1 MKIGIDGRAAKW
13 YRGTGIGTYTH
24 ELIRSLNNTDI
35 SNDYLVFMPQCDSL
49 NNLQANFKIEPVE
62 STSSNS
68 FWDDIKVP
76 NILNNADIELYHVPQ
91 NGVGLSQNINCKKV
105 ITLHDIIPLR
115 MPETVSDRYLRI
127 FNDELP
133 EILNNCDGIITVS
146 EFSKNDIAKEFNF
159 PLDDIYVTH
168 LAAEDMYKPLSK
180 CQCKDLITKKYGI
193 EEDFILYVGGFS
205 PRKNI
210 LGLIEAYSKLPNN
223 LKEKYKLVIIG
234 RKGPS
239 YDKYKSRAEILGITD
254 KVIFTD
260 FIPLGDMP
268 LFYNAAE
275 VLVYPSFYEGFG
287 LPPLE
292 AMACGTPVI
301 ASNVTSL
308 PEVCY
313 ESALLIDPNNIDLL
327 SYDIERVLSNSLLK
341 LTMVKK
347 SLTRSNDFS
356 WNKTALN
363 TIDAYK
369 SIITGSIF
377 KSTTSL
383 E

>member
-24 ELIRSLNNTDI
+24 ELIRSLSNADYN
-35 SNDYLVFMPQCDSL
+35 NDYLVFMPQCDSL
-49 NNLQANFKIEPVE
+49 NNLQNNFKIEPVE
-62 STSSNS
+62 SASSNS
-68 FWDDIKVP
+68 FWDDIKMP
-76 NILNNADIELYHVPQ
+76 NILNNSDMELYHVPQ
-91 NGVGLSQNINCKKV
+91 NGVGLSSNVKCKKV

-133 EILNNCDGIITVS
+133 QILDNCDGIITVS
-146 EFSKNDIAKEFNF
+146 EFSKNDISKEFNF
-159 PLDDIYVTH
+159 PLDNIYVTA
-168 LAAEDMYKPLSK
+168 LAAEDIYKPLSK
-180 CQCKDLITKKYGI
+180 RECKELITQKYGI
-193 EEDFILYVGGFS
+193 EENFILYVGGFS

-223 LKEKYKLVIIG
+223 LKEKYKLVVIG

-239 YDKYKSRAEILGITD
+239 YDKYKARTETLNISD

-260 FIPLGDMP
+260 FVPLCDMP
-268 LFYNAAE
+268 LFYNATE

-287 LPPLE
+287 LPPVE

-313 ESALLIDPNNIDLL
+313 KSALLIDPNNIDSLA
-327 SYDIERVLSNSLLK
+327 YDIERVLSNSLLR

-347 SLTRSNDFS
+347 SLTRSGDFS
-356 WNKTALN
+356 WHKTALN
-363 TIDAYK
+363 TISAYK
-369 SIITGSIF
+369 NIITGSNQKANESID
-377 KSTTSL
+377 
-383 E
+383 

>member
-1 MKIGIDGRAAKW
+1 MMKIGIDGRAAKW

-24 ELIRSLNNTDI
+24 ELIKSLNNTDLI
-35 SNDYLVFMPQCDSL
+35 NDYLVFMPQCDSL
-49 NNLQANFKIEPVE
+49 NNLSNNFKIEPVE
-62 STSSNS
+62 STSSNN

-76 NILNNADIELYHVPQ
+76 NILKNYDMELYHIPQ
-91 NGVGLSQNINCKKV
+91 NGVGLSQNIKCKKV

-133 EILNNCDGIITVS
+133 QILDNCDGIITVS
-146 EFSKNDIAKEFNF
+146 EFSKNDIAKEFDF
-159 PLDDIYVTH
+159 PLSKIYVTP
-168 LAAEDMYKPLSK
+168 LAAEDIYKPLSK

-193 EEDFILYVGGFS
+193 EHDFILYVGGFS

-210 LGLIEAYSKLPNN
+210 LGLIDAYSKLPSN
-223 LKEKYKLVIIG
+223 LKENFSLVITG

-239 YDKYKSRAEILGITD
+239 YDKYKARAENLNISD

-260 FIPLGDMP
+260 FIPLCDMP
-268 LFYNAAE
+268 LFYNATE

-287 LPPLE
+287 LPPVE

-313 ESALLIDPNNIDLL
+313 ESALLIDPNDIDLL
-327 SYDIERVLSNSLLK
+327 SYDIERVLSSSLLK

-347 SLTRSNDFS
+347 SLTRSSDFS

-363 TIDAYK
+363 TICAYK
-369 SIITGSIF
+369 SIIENQTKKID
-377 KSTTSL
+377 
-383 E
+383 

>member
-24 ELIRSLNNTDI
+24 ELIRSLNNTDSI
-35 SNDYLVFMPQCDSL
+35 NDYLVFMPECDSL
-49 NNLQANFKIEPVE
+49 NNLNENFRIQSVE
-62 STSSNS
+62 SVCSEN
-68 FWDDIKVP
+68 FWENVKVP
-76 NILNNADIELYHVPQ
+76 NILNSIDIELYHIPQ
-91 NGVGLSQNINCKKV
+91 NGVGLSENIECKKV

-115 MPETVSDRYLRI
+115 MPETVSDRYLKI
-127 FNDELP
+127 FNEELP
-133 EILNNCDGIITVS
+133 KIIDLCDGIITVS
-146 EFSKNDIAKEFNF
+146 EFSKTDIAKEFNF
-159 PLDDIYVTH
+159 PLEKIFVTP
-168 LAAEDMYKPLSK
+168 LAAEKIYKPLSK
-180 CQCKDLITKKYGI
+180 CRSKTFITNKYGI

-210 LGLIEAYSKLPNN
+210 LGLIEAYSRLPSKLTDNF
-223 LKEKYKLVIIG
+223 KLVITG
-234 RKGPS
+234 RKGPA
-239 YDKYKSRAEILGITD
+239 YEMYKSWTEELKIAD

-260 FIPLGDMP
+260 FIPLQDMP

-287 LPPLE
+287 LPPIE

-313 ESALLIDPNNIDLL
+313 ESALLIDPNDIDLL

-356 WNKTALN
+356 WDKTATK
-363 TIDAYK
+363 TINAYK
-369 SIITGSIF
+369 SIIEDASPN
-377 KSTTSL
+377 K
-383 E
+383 